1 MKKLFFILT
10 AGFVFYGI
18 RYTAASDCAKTPVSP
33 EIEFTTSYG
42 KLRYSSEYD
51 NRRLTEVAAL
61 YGISE
66 KGLFASGL
74 STVNINWEISTDT
87 LGQLNA
93 DGSVCVVPAKVNFYL
108 GFSDPVIYISNEL
121 QPESCEYNVVKRH
134 EQTHQQ
140 INKTALDYF
149 LPLFRDAL
157 HKIIAAVP
165 PEQVNHISQIDNA
178 TTRLTAEYNR
188 RLAPL
193 IDVFKEEL
201 LLEQSKLD
209 NRDNY
214 LHEKNLCR

>member
-1 MKKLFFILT
+1 MVSF
-10 AGFVFYGI
+10 FYGI
-18 RYTAASDCAKTPVSP
+18 NISAASECGKTPVSP

-42 KLRYSSEYD
+42 KLRYNHEH
-51 NRRLTEVAAL
+51 NNQRLTEIAAQ

-87 LGQLNA
+87 LGQVGT
-93 DGSVCVVPAKVNFYL
+93 DGSVCVIPTKINLYI
-108 GFSDPVIYISNEL
+108 GFSDPVIYISKEL
-121 QPESCEYNVVKRH
+121 QPGSCEYNVVKRH

-157 HKIIAAVP
+157 TKIIAAVP

-178 TTRLTAEYNR
+178 TSRLTAEYNR
-188 RLAPL
+188 RLSPL
-193 IDVFKEEL
+193 IEVFKEEL

-214 LHEKNLCR
+214 LHEKNLCH